1 MKKKIITLLA
11 FTLLL
16 SGCGEVP
23 KLQDGKDA
31 VISFKDD
38 VKISIDTMYKEM
50 KDTYALG
57 TLIDLMDKE
66 ILEKEYKNDL
76 EKIKEEADAET
87 QRIKDMFGYDGKNY
101 NEDIFLQYLRSAY
114 GVNTVEALEKSV
126 YLNLL
131 RDRAAE
137 DYTESLL
144 KEKEMKA
151 YYDKEIVGDIR
162 ASHILITSEAE
173 SGMSS
178 EEKKNKDAE
187 ALKKAEELI
196 KKLKESK
203 DLAKDFE
210 KLAKENSEDP
220 GSKDKGGDLDFFN
233 KDVNVMVKEFENAA
247 YALKKGEMTDKPI
260 KTEHGYHIIL
270 KTDEKEK
277 PSFEDSKDKVISALV
292 DEKLKEQSVLKVQGI
307 VEMRKK
313 YNMKIEDSSLA
324 EQYSQYMNY
333 LINTANDEDKK

>member
-131 RDRAAE
+131 RDKAAE

-162 ASHILITSEAE
+162 ASHILITSESE

-233 KDVNVMVKEFENAA
+233 KDVMVKEFENAA

>member
-131 RDRAAE
+131 RDKAAE

-162 ASHILITSEAE
+162 ASHILITSESE

-220 GSKDKGGDLDFFN
+220 RSKDKGGDLDFFN
-233 KDVNVMVKEFENAA
+233 KDVMVKEFENAA